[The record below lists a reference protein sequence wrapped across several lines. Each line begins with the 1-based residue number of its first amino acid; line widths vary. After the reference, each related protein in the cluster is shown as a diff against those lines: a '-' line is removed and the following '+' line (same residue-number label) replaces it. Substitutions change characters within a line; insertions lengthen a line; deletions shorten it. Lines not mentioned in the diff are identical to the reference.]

1 MDPTIAQIQERKE
14 LEILKKYK
22 HVDQPQD
29 AKENGLEREQS
40 AAARVLQR
48 TYRGH
53 RARRELRGLS
63 LDPSTRWVEVRAS
76 PFDNLPCIPVNRA
89 IKLIF
94 IPSGSQGSS
103 IPQPH
108 QPQLTLL
115 HTAVR

>member
-1 MDPTIAQIQERKE
+1 MDPNIAQIQEWKE
-14 LEILKKYK
+14 LETLKKYK

-29 AKENGLEREQS
+29 ANENGLEREQS

-63 LDPSTRWVEVRAS
+63 LDASTRWVEVHAL
-76 PFDNLPCIPVNRA
+76 PFDILLFIPVHQA
-89 IKLIF
+89 TKLTF
-94 IPSGSQGSS
+94 VPSGSQGSS

-108 QPQLTLL
+108 RPQPTLL
-115 HTAVR
+115 YTALQ